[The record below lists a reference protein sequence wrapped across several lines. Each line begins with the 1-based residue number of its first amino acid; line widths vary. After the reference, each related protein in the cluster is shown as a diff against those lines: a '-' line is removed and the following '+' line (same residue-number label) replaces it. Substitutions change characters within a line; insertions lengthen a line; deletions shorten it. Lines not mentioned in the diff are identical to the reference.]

1 MVRTPLGALAVCLGC
16 AVLVAVAL
24 HADAFARRVDLVD
37 RSLVDRFL
45 ADQAALDNKGTA
57 LTTAQGLKQLED
69 ENLAEGDDL
78 SAGMQQHATAGL
90 GALTGVD
97 DNTARAL
104 RAADG
109 AIEDAGLKGGRGSL
123 LGDLT
128 GTQLQSEMSDGGMPT
143 ASNNAHLGE
152 SLKEELEASRKEL
165 ADVAAGGNGGKYS
178 GDLGLSESALNSV
191 AEGMEDG
198 LDADSVDPTTGL
210 ATGQLALVPSKF
222 SQEIAKRELR
232 HVAGGEMAEG
242 GTLTGLVSADAAF
255 SGVSGGGA
263 QVGGAST
270 TSLHSDVQQRTVEE
284 LEHELKERQAMMARL
299 SAGRNKAARAR
310 ALHHTAGARVK
321 TARARHVAHKAASRC
336 ECLGCCC
343 AAYSGLHDW
352 GAFLDHVTP
361 AVPRAVISLI
371 FHVCARVPRL
381 QGPPQGQG
389 PARQAAGAR
398 QGPVYAEENGV
409 AAQGA
414 AQGASAPA
422 CPPLA
427 CPPLSQD

>member
-1 MVRTPLGALAVCLGC
+1 L
-16 AVLVAVAL
+16 VAL
-24 HADAFARRVDLVD
+24 HSDALAQRVDLVD

-45 ADQAALDNKGTA
+45 ADQAALDKTSNA
-57 LTTAQGLKQLED
+57 VTAQGLKQMED

-128 GTQLQSEMSDGGMPT
+128 GTQLQSEMSGGGMPT

-152 SLKEELEASRKEL
+152 SLKEELKASRKEL

-210 ATGQLALVPSKF
+210 ATGQLALVPSMF
-222 SQEIAKRELR
+222 SQTIAKREMR
-232 HVAGGEMAEG
+232 HVASGQMAEG

-255 SGVSGGGA
+255 SGVSGGSA
-263 QVGGAST
+263 QDDVPST
-270 TSLHSDVQQRTVEE
+270 TSLHSDVQHRTVQE

-299 SAGRNKAARAR
+299 SAGRNKAERAR
-310 ALHHTAGARVK
+310 PVHHAAGARGR
-321 TARARHVAHKAASRC
+321 TARARHVAHKAAAASRVH
-336 ECLGCCC
+336 LKVKIPPVKL
-343 AAYSGLHDW
+343 AAHAKALSTQKRT
-352 GAFLDHVTP
+352 V
-361 AVPRAVISLI
+361 SLLKKQLEQ
-371 FHVCARVPRL
+371 RE
-381 QGPPQGQG
+381 
-389 PARQAAGAR
+389 RQLT
-398 QGPVYAEENGV
+398 
-409 AAQGA
+409 
-414 AQGASAPA
+414 SLAPTTRK
-422 CPPLA
+422 
-427 CPPLSQD
+427 